1 MREKTKDSVWMMTRG
16 AGRTAAHQGGWL
28 VGLGACLLGLTSAPP
43 AHADIY
49 TFTDSNGVIHLTDR
63 PLGPEYR
70 LLIASPKES
79 KAAKKARTKAAENR
93 LAARPV
99 NSRQSSLLAAA
110 NATPYSAVS
119 GSSSSSTS
127 TPGTRVI
134 RYDGRNEIRPARSGL
149 VTLNGIPFSSYP
161 SAANSSMNDTIQD
174 ASLRYRIHTALI
186 KAVIKTES
194 DFNPLAVSP
203 KGAVGLMQ
211 LMPGTAQDLGVVDR
225 TDPVENIHGGVRYL
239 RDLLEQFNNDL
250 VLSLAAY
257 NAGPGAVKKHG
268 NTVPP
273 YEETQHYVA
282 KVLHYYRAYLG
293 TM

>member
-1 MREKTKDSVWMMTRG
+1 MVTMRDTRNEPDPAMRRRARPTIAPWLTAWRIGLVASLLWIG
-16 AGRTAAHQGGWL
+16 AARTAG
-28 VGLGACLLGLTSAPP
+28 
-43 AHADIY
+43 ADIY
-49 TFTDSNGVIHLTDR
+49 SFTDPNGVIHLTDR

-70 LLIASPKES
+70 LLISSPKES
-79 KAAKKARTKAAENR
+79 KADQKKRAQARKES
-93 LAARPV
+93 LARQPLPGRATGLLSGNPV
-99 NSRQSSLLAAA
+99 AGA
-110 NATPYSAVS
+110 Y
-119 GSSSSSTS
+119 GSSA
-127 TPGTRVI
+127 PGARVI
-134 RYDGRNEIRPARSGL
+134 RYDGRQESRNPRSNL
-149 VTLNGIPFSSYP
+149 VTLGGMPYSGY
-161 SAANSSMNDTIQD
+161 AGGGSMNDTIQD
-174 ASLRYRIHTALI
+174 ASQRYRIHTALI

-239 RDLLEQFNNDL
+239 REMLEQFNNDL

-282 KVLHYYRAYLG
+282 KVLHYYRAYLAA
-293 TM
+293 M

>member
-1 MREKTKDSVWMMTRG
+1 MAMR
-16 AGRTAAHQGGWL
+16 GRARSGIVFWL
-28 VGLGACLLGLTSAPP
+28 SSWGIGLVASLLWIGVTQPVA
-43 AHADIY
+43 ADIY
-49 TFTDSNGVIHLTDR
+49 SFTDSNGVIHLTDR

-79 KAAKKARTKAAENR
+79 KADQKKRAQARKES
-93 LAARPV
+93 LARQPV
-99 NSRQSSLLAAA
+99 SSRVTGVLPGSPAGGV
-110 NATPYSAVS
+110 YGSA
-119 GSSSSSTS
+119 
-127 TPGTRVI
+127 PGARVI
-134 RYDGRNEIRPARSGL
+134 RYDGRQERRDPRAGL
-149 VTLNGIPFSSYP
+149 VSLGGIPFSGY
-161 SAANSSMNDTIQD
+161 AGNGSMNDTIQD
-174 ASLRYRIHTALI
+174 ASQRYRIHTALI

-239 RDLLEQFNNDL
+239 REMLEQFNNDL

-282 KVLHYYRAYLG
+282 KVLHYYRAYLAA
-293 TM
+293 M